1 MPNKVVTLA
10 ISTLTLCTMTTAA
23 PCAENRAPSPE
34 EFKQILRQYNETGGL
49 RTPQRQQLPKGADE
63 FNRAAALQTKKGVT
77 PAELKE
83 AAKLYQTAVD
93 AGIGPAGTNLAL
105 LYLDGK
111 GVKKDVKKA
120 LSLLQFASKKNDS
133 QADVVL
139 ARLHLIGKDVPRDEK
154 KAESLLNK
162 AVKAGNQNA
171 VTTLAEYRE
180 WKKKNEQ
187 AMKQYQELLKSVKV
201 APGAGQPPQP
211 FQIIP
216 PAGPPASIPFPV
228 IPGYEYVAGIKPPM
242 PNFLAPVARPT
253 PPQAQSLQPFT
264 IIPQSGTGVPAQ
276 PVTMPDKK

>member
-1 MPNKVVTLA
+1 MHRKTTVLALTALSLFVTYA
-10 ISTLTLCTMTTAA
+10 VAGA
-23 PCAENRAPSPE
+23 AENRPPTPE
-34 EFKQILRQYNETGGL
+34 EFKQILRQYNEAGQL
-49 RTPQRQQLPKGADE
+49 RAPQRQQTPKGAEE
-63 FNRAAALQTKKGVT
+63 FNRAIALQTKKGAA

-120 LSLLQFASKKNDS
+120 LSLLQFASKRNDS

-154 KAESLLNK
+154 KAEALLNK
-162 AVKAGNQNA
+162 AVKTGNQNA
-171 VTTLAEYRE
+171 ATTLAEYRE

-187 AMKQYQELLKSVKV
+187 ATKQYQELLKSVKV
-201 APGAGQPPQP
+201 APGPGQPPQP

-228 IPGYEYVAGIKPPM
+228 IPGYDYVAGIKPPI
-242 PNFLAPVARPT
+242 PNFLAPASRPT
-253 PPQAQSLQPFT
+253 ALPAQSPQPFT
-264 IIPQSGTGVPAQ
+264 IIPQGSTAVPIQ
-276 PVTMPDKK
+276 PATDKK